1 MQAGVTACGLR
12 LRRSGHPSRWLRV
25 NITLDQQT
33 GVSDLII
40 AADAENLATVSVEY
54 LQLMSAMHQPQEQLA
69 EGIMLGS
76 YL

>member
-1 MQAGVTACGLR
+1 M
-12 LRRSGHPSRWLRV
+12 

-40 AADAENLATVSVEY
+40 TADAENLATVSVEY
-54 LQLMSAMHQPQEQLA
+54 LQLMSAMHQIQEQLA